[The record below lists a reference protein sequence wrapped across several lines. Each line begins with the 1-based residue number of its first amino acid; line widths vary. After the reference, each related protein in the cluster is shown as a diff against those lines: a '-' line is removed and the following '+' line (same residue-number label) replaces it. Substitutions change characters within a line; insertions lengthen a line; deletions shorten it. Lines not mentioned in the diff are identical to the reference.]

1 VRGVHAQRD
10 VLGITR
16 SAVPI
21 LVGQGI
27 QAVTVGTNGGCAPPA
42 VPHNTPFRWRDE
54 QSGTELLSMWHPGE
68 GSRALLS
75 CNLIGLSLSAQVIQ
89 AALAVAH
96 GSSTLFEALPS
107 PAPLATEHSWMH
119 WRRGKQPGRQ
129 MLLSFRGPMCSCLP
143 A

>member
-1 VRGVHAQRD
+1 MAHVCGVHVQRD

-54 QSGTELLSMWHPGE
+54 QSGTELLSMWHPG
-68 GSRALLS
+68 GDVRPSWIA
-75 CNLIGLSLSAQVIQ
+75 
-89 AALAVAH
+89 
-96 GSSTLFEALPS
+96 SSSEKAIL
-107 PAPLATEHSWMH
+107 
-119 WRRGKQPGRQ
+119 
-129 MLLSFRGPMCSCLP
+129 PMCMAAKPPCKSLKPCSP
-143 A
+143 RTDHS